1 MQTIIKKFNDSLGQ
15 ENLFNFWQNELILRH
30 QIRTTVTECEGVI
43 IENTEEFN
51 FIKRSLYYS
60 DNKDEFFKILY
71 RNMNSLIVINCVLE
85 ASPGLATE
93 FLQFLAYYIYSQKP
107 PAKDLQFLINMYRK
121 ELQSEFTAVI
131 NTMDDT
137 LCAYLMART
146 TNSELRELLKSR
158 QVQIAKE
165 STHQH
170 YGLVDSHR
178 PNGEYPTVY
187 GDKIQLLADAI
198 KAFKTSQSYDL
209 ASPLNN
215 ESIEALLDGADL
227 LFRAGLLADCLA
239 VLADIVRHQGGDG
252 EALILRSEDPYNKQI
267 NQLLRKALPF
277 YCLLVKPTDPHR
289 YALELYR
296 SLFPGFSPDPASLL
310 YLDIQTIA
318 AASLQGYRQYARY
331 EIAQKAGRVL
341 SCRPNDL
348 PASFLHKSIGNLK
361 IEDIKA
367 LEIAVAQR
375 MPSMPH
381 ESYIIMEIL
390 RLWHKEK
397 RIEFDRTLSI
407 KLLRYYLQFFNWIP
421 CALFMNE
428 MLLQQLGPLAD
439 EETRNA
445 GERVVS
451 LMQEFSVEN
460 LSIDN
465 LGQKFTDPK
474 NHKLQMQLLLS
485 KYMGVF

>member
-15 ENLFNFWQNELILRH
+15 ENLFNFWQNELMLRQ
-30 QIRTTVTECEGVI
+30 QIRTAATEWEGVI

-51 FIKRSLYYS
+51 FVKRSLYYG

-71 RNMNSLIVINCVLE
+71 RNMSSLTIINCVLE
-85 ASPGLATE
+85 SSGLAAE

-107 PAKDLQFLINMYRK
+107 PARDIQFLINVYQ
-121 ELQSEFTAVI
+121 EEFHSEFIEVI
-131 NTMDDT
+131 NAMDDT
-137 LCAYLMART
+137 LCAYLLART
-146 TNSELRELLKSR
+146 TNNKLRELLKSR
-158 QVQIAKE
+158 QIQITKE
-165 STHQH
+165 STRKH

-187 GDKIQLLADAI
+187 GDKIQLLADAV

-209 ASPLNN
+209 TSPLNY
-215 ESIEALLDGADL
+215 ECIEALLDGADL
-227 LFRAGLLADCLA
+227 LFRAGMLADCLA
-239 VLADIVRHQGGDG
+239 ILADIVKHQGGDG
-252 EALILRSEDPYNKQI
+252 EALILRSEEPYNKQI
-267 NQLLRKALPF
+267 TQLLRKALPF
-277 YCLLVKPTDPHR
+277 YGLLVKPTDPHR
-289 YALELYR
+289 YTLELYR
-296 SLFPGFSPDPASLL
+296 SLFPGFSPDPSSLL
-310 YLDIQTIA
+310 YLDIQTITA
-318 AASLQGYRQYARY
+318 AGLQGYREYACY

-341 SCRPNDL
+341 SCRPDDL
-348 PASFLHKSIGNLK
+348 PASFLHKSIENLE

-367 LEIAVAQR
+367 LETAVAQR

-390 RLWHKEK
+390 RLWHKEEK
-397 RIEFDRTLSI
+397 IAFDRTLATQ
-407 KLLRYYLQFFNWIP
+407 LLRYYLQFFNWMP
-421 CALFMNE
+421 CSLFMNE
-428 MLLQQLGPLAD
+428 MLLHQLGPLAD

-460 LSIDN
+460 LPIDKK
-465 LGQKFTDPK
+465 LGQKFTDPR